1 MMWQAIKNAVAGITE
16 SLGIEIPGLPV
27 DLAAVG
33 DSAAT
38 AAQGVTESATSAVD
52 GLTAAGDTVSGNVAG
67 ITDSVSAIPAAAIDS
82 AGQVLPDIAAV
93 AGSAGPPK

>member
-1 MMWQAIKNAVAGITE
+1 VAAIKNAVAGITE

-33 DSAAT
+33 DTAAT
-38 AAQGVTESATSAVD
+38 AAQGSPNQDERRRRLDRCRRHSQRQCC
-52 GLTAAGDTVSGNVAG
+52 G

-82 AGQVLPDIAAV
+82 AGQILPDIAAV